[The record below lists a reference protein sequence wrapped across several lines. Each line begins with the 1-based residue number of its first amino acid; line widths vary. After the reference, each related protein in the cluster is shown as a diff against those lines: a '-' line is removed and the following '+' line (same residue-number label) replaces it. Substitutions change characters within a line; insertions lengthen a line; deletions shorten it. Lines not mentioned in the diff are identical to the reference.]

1 MQRKDAHA
9 QPPGALELAELR
21 AGDRLDTIIKLAG
34 LVGARRTYRMVLVWF
49 SEHKDP
55 TGRPTV
61 FNAAKIGQFWLA
73 LGKRASKRPPG
84 SGASWAC

>member
-1 MQRKDAHA
+1 M
-9 QPPGALELAELR
+9 ELAELR

-49 SEHKDP
+49 SEHEDP

-73 LGKRASKRPPG
+73 LGKRCIQEAAWFWRKLGVLKFTERQTSMDR
-84 SGASWAC
+84 S